1 MEALEATARDRLSE
15 LPDDLLHRILRFLE
29 AWQVV
34 GGLSLL
40 SRRWRYLWMTS
51 PYVNLRSSY
60 NVSEKFG
67 NLLLLLRDDMVPLHT
82 FCLQSWNW
90 QYFHYEHR
98 WLLHALSRGLCVLEI
113 NLCSGDYFSSCLTA
127 SSAAQ
132 PSRSST

>member
-51 PYVNLRSSY
+51 PYVNLRSS
-60 NVSEKFG
+60 
-67 NLLLLLRDDMVPLHT
+67 
-82 FCLQSWNW
+82 
-90 QYFHYEHR
+90 
-98 WLLHALSRGLCVLEI
+98 
-113 NLCSGDYFSSCLTA
+113 
-127 SSAAQ
+127 
-132 PSRSST
+132 